1 MKKCFIL
8 TSVLALAACGG
19 GSGGG
24 FASNNI
30 VRASETDIRNSN
42 LEVTAMVDNETQ
54 RTVYL
59 QNALGDDY
67 DTYAQELDNT
77 SQQNSTRQ
85 STIRSATNGFTP
97 SPLTCRDKGTC
108 NQLILDEMY
117 RVLVTEID
125 NWENV
130 SENDIIRALRV
141 AGYKHEIATHNDDI
155 RQWFRDNKESIRQ
168 QAENVA
174 NAIGDLHQFD
184 LSQAE
189 FYSDEDILKINLDNT
204 GKIESI
210 NIDSNTDSTVNRL
223 SINAVRDNNSVF
235 NTDETIYYYTL
246 LHAGNDAYNSLI
258 QQSDDGYTI
267 EVVSKTPL
275 TLNQLKAKLLA
286 RLDEIKDNN
295 DMFAVFGFNPDNH
308 TAAETQ
314 NFRNDFVSL
323 TTDKIN
329 GLSSLDDQHIR
340 IENDNMIGAIDLET
354 FGNQVGLAYSDFGF
368 MKFFDPDNPQNA
380 ERAVL
385 YGGYNDYK
393 RDITNTNQRMVFSGK
408 AAGLVSYR
416 DGVLNDTSG
425 QQGPITQGTQVISG
439 DAEFVFDPSGISG
452 PTETLTANFSNWY
465 DVEITKTG
473 NTASAVFSDATNKI
487 NDNNFK
493 FFDMNGTTGQLEYK
507 NTNTVNN
514 MLVDTIL
521 DSQTSF
527 VTGHHSG
534 AMDLN
539 YYGYTDSG
547 ISEVSGQVNY
557 GESFPY
563 YSNGIDGTTDRGRSI
578 DVTFGFGGLNTFEP
592 QTQPQN
598 AGN

>member
-1 MKKCFIL
+1 MKKIAIL
-8 TSVLALAACGG
+8 TSVLALAACSG

-24 FASNNI
+24 FAPNNI

-77 SQQNSTRQ
+77 SQQNNTRQ

-97 SPLTCRDKGTC
+97 SPLTCRGKGTC

-210 NIDSNTDSTVNRL
+210 NIDSNTDSAVNRL

-286 RLDEIKDNN
+286 RLDEIKDND

-308 TAAETQ
+308 TEAETQ

-340 IENDNMIGAIDLET
+340 VENDDMIGAIDLET

-393 RDITNTNQRMVFSGK
+393 RDITNANQRMVF
-408 AAGLVSYR
+408 
-416 DGVLNDTSG
+416 
-425 QQGPITQGTQVISG
+425 
-439 DAEFVFDPSGISG
+439 
-452 PTETLTANFSNWY
+452 
-465 DVEITKTG
+465 
-473 NTASAVFSDATNKI
+473 
-487 NDNNFK
+487 
-493 FFDMNGTTGQLEYK
+493 
-507 NTNTVNN
+507 
-514 MLVDTIL
+514 
-521 DSQTSF
+521 
-527 VTGHHSG
+527 
-534 AMDLN
+534 
-539 YYGYTDSG
+539 
-547 ISEVSGQVNY
+547 
-557 GESFPY
+557 
-563 YSNGIDGTTDRGRSI
+563 
-578 DVTFGFGGLNTFEP
+578 
-592 QTQPQN
+592 
-598 AGN
+598 